1 MKLEC
6 VLAVLN
12 RNTRDE
18 TELDQKTV
26 NGVIENDPEN
36 LEIFSV
42 TPVPCDSKS
51 DHLQM
56 KSAES
61 DSTSCRSFQS
71 FELSE
76 NSQKLS
82 EIKSD
87 LSFSNHETQG
97 SIPSACTSF
106 RSKKSH
112 KCDVSTNNEHSVNA
126 PPTNETAEI
135 QRRSIIQKIL
145 TKDVHILGQNHSP
158 RNSEREIML

>member
-12 RNTRDE
+12 RNKRDE
-18 TELDQKTV
+18 TELDQKPV

-51 DHLQM
+51 DHLEM

-87 LSFSNHETQG
+87 LNFSNHETQG

-112 KCDVSTNNEHSVNA
+112 KCDVSTNNE